1 MEIITRL
8 TDKEFSQKKLEEY
21 AQWEKIVQYGRQ
33 NPIWFMQWA
42 FGIELMDYQK
52 WVFMN
57 SWCRPFCLWNLCRG
71 GGKTLEA
78 GTLHM
83 SKMLL
88 IPNWKV
94 YIASNSLAQSVECYK
109 KIEDL
114 ALNRLPSFR
123 SLTDIFA
130 EEVYRSPNS
139 ETGFIHDPKG
149 HTFRLFNDSELLTLS
164 SNITTNRG
172 KRGSVHFD
180 ECGWM
185 DEETYA
191 VLENFINV
199 DSSFRLGVDKNQ
211 HLEPRQMPLQL
222 LYTSS
227 ASDSESHYFKIFKE
241 YSMKQ
246 LMGDPNYFVADLTAD
261 AITKYSSV
269 NGTPIKSHLTQA
281 QIDKAIEDN
290 PELAERELFNHFRK
304 GGGNNAVVSMECL
317 VHNSESRLPLM
328 YNDTSKKKFIFCYDP
343 ARNYDNSCL
352 SIFQL
357 IEDNDIGYYL
367 RLENVIIMVDME
379 SRNKTPLPMVEQ
391 LKIIKEQMIKYNG
404 ENAPEWENIEFWIDA
419 GSGGGGISAVADQLL
434 DDWYDESGIKHRGII
449 DPVHKQYETARKKY
463 PLAMP
468 IVHLVD
474 PQGYKKVIYDAVQ
487 KMCQLNL
494 IKFTEYDGKDEIT
507 YIDNDGNFM
516 SHALTK
522 NEKLALANI
531 ELAKTELS
539 YMCRYDTPNGGVQ
552 YELERSK
559 QNKMH
564 DDRAYTMALG
574 AYALSTKRRHDLT
587 TPVVEDTF
595 DFFLARPA
603 KKYS

>member
-1 MEIITRL
+1 MEIMTRL

-33 NPIWFMQWA
+33 NVIWFMQWA

-52 WVFMN
+52 WIFMN
-57 SWCRPFCLWNLCRG
+57 SWYRPFCLWNLCRG

-78 GTLHM
+78 GCLHM

-94 YIASNSLAQSVECYK
+94 YIASNSLAQSLECYK

-123 SLTDIFA
+123 SLTDLFA

-149 HTFRLFNDSELLTLS
+149 YTFKLFNDSELITLS

-199 DSSFRLGVDKNQ
+199 DSSFRLGVGKEFHQ
-211 HLEPRQMPLQL
+211 EPRQIPLQL

-246 LMGDPNYFVADLTAD
+246 MMGDPNYFVADLTAD
-261 AITKYSSV
+261 AITKYSTV
-269 NGTPIKSHLTQA
+269 NGMPIKSHLTQA

-290 PELAERELFNHFRK
+290 PELADRELFNHFRK
-304 GGGNNAVVSMECL
+304 GSGENAVVKLETL
-317 VHNSESRLPLM
+317 IHNSETRVPLLC
-328 YNDTSKKKFIFCYDP
+328 NDTGKKKFIFCYDS
-343 ARNYDNSCL
+343 ARCFDNSIL
-352 SIFQL
+352 SIFQV
-357 IEDNDIGYYL
+357 IEDSNIGYYL
-367 RLENVIIMVDME
+367 RLENVICMVDTE
-379 SRNKTPLPMVEQ
+379 SRNKTPLSMNEQ
-391 LKIIKEQMIKYNG
+391 LKIIQKQMLRYNG
-404 ENAPEWENIEFWIDA
+404 ANAPEWENIQFYVDA
-419 GSGGGGISAVADQLL
+419 GAGGQAMALFDQLM
-434 DDWYDESGIKHRGII
+434 DDWVDDKGGKHRGII

-468 IVHLVD
+468 IVHMID
-474 PQGYKKVIYDAVQ
+474 PQAYKKIIYGAVQ
-487 KMCQLNL
+487 EMCMLNL
-494 IKFTEYDGKDEIT
+494 IKFTEYDGKDQVSFL
-507 YIDNDGNFM
+507 NKDGELET
-516 SHALTK
+516 HDLTDE
-522 NEKLALANI
+522 EKMALANI
-531 ELAKTELS
+531 ELAKSELS
-539 YMCRYDTPNGGVQ
+539 YMCRYETPNGGVQ
-552 YELERSK
+552 YELEREK
-559 QNKMH
+559 RNKMH

-574 AYALSTKRRHDLT
+574 AYALSIMRRKELLDVHKEVRETIFLSRPTKSY
-587 TPVVEDTF
+587 
-595 DFFLARPA
+595 
-603 KKYS
+603 K